1 MPFISQPVPA
11 GYPHRGVA
19 PSPKSHRPTNT
30 RNQHILTEGARNSK
44 ETNARIDRAA
54 SEERTRVRR
63 VLVEDRNWKPLT
75 LLFSRA
81 YGRRPQLHVA
91 VYFIRHCGK
100 RGKEST
106 PRGAVSLFA
115 ACLRRGPSLAGR
127 VLAESECRR
136 CSALYILYVHT
147 RGGIVSR
154 MRGADAMWVSIHRAE
169 RASPVWVSIPIH
181 LSGGSA
187 RAWRQ
192 DLPMAPGR
200 ADRVADR

>member
-75 LLFSRA
+75 LLFSRVHTDGRLQAAASRSGLLYPPLRQTWEGVNAARSRFFVCCLFAPWPLSRWTSFSGIGMPPLLSAVHTIRTYARRDCVSHAWRRRHVGQYPPRRARQPGVGQYTDPPVRRVSARVAPRFA
-81 YGRRPQLHVA
+81 YG
-91 VYFIRHCGK
+91 
-100 RGKEST
+100 
-106 PRGAVSLFA
+106 
-115 ACLRRGPSLAGR
+115 
-127 VLAESECRR
+127 
-136 CSALYILYVHT
+136 
-147 RGGIVSR
+147 
-154 MRGADAMWVSIHRAE
+154 
-169 RASPVWVSIPIH
+169 
-181 LSGGSA
+181 
-187 RAWRQ
+187 AWSS
-192 DLPMAPGR
+192 
-200 ADRVADR
+200 